1 MSILCSLL
9 QRKVPNADDEK
20 LPRIT
25 EPKHFPKTAKQ
36 TSVNCIPTSCSTNQ
50 SLGQNQAASPT
61 ATANPTAFPF
71 GLKPNCKTK
80 PTAETKLRRRKPRRE
95 AEKRSQLPKPNC
107 VEE

>member
-36 TSVNCIPTSCSTNQ
+36 TSINCIPTSCSTNQ
-50 SLGQNQAASPT
+50 SLGQNQIASPT
-61 ATANPTAFPF
+61 ATGNPTAFPF
-71 GLKPNCKTK
+71 RLKQNCNTE
-80 PTAETKLRRRKPRRE
+80 TNYENQIAEQTVETKLLNK
-95 AEKRSQLPKPNC
+95 L
-107 VEE
+107 